1 VEATCN
7 QWQMTFKLF
16 TSTGQI
22 YGPYGSLPLA
32 QKEALGKLL
41 GDKRVK
47 GIEIRPSCSL
57 HDGGYNRY
65 HKGSFYKFR

>member
-1 VEATCN
+1 V
-7 QWQMTFKLF
+7 TFKLF

-32 QKEALGKLL
+32 QKEAYARIL
-41 GDKRVK
+41 GDRRVK

-57 HDGGYNRY
+57 YDGGYSSD